1 LETVLNQVLRLI
13 QANPLCDYCLGRQFA
28 RLGFGLSNRERG
40 RALKLSTYMDAAY
53 RGDMETLK
61 HLAINGMLPEAASHF
76 SEAVVVERRP
86 CYICNGAL
94 SEENFKML
102 ADRIV
107 RDLQGYEFS
116 TFLVGASVPA
126 DVREKE
132 DGLRSAY
139 SITHGED
146 LKNDVTRELGLLL
159 TDMTGR
165 KADHKSP
172 DILVVADIFNMGYR
186 IQPTPVFLKGR
197 YRKHSRELPQSPWHC
212 RKCWG
217 RGCVACGFTG
227 REYPTSVAELIGE
240 PVKRL
245 FEAEGFKFHA
255 AGREDVDAL
264 VGGTGRPF
272 VLELKRPR
280 KRFVPLD
287 MVERAVN
294 ESAGG
299 LVEAVFEG
307 FAGRKDV
314 RELKLTSPY
323 VSKTYQLHV
332 FYEEEL
338 DPDRLGKVVETFR
351 DLEVEQ
357 RTPTRVLRRRGERVR
372 RKKVYEVAAE
382 LIGGR
387 EVVFKVRCQGG
398 LYVKEL
404 VTGDNGRTKP
414 SFADILGQVPSR
426 IELTVLSVHI

>member
-1 LETVLNQVLRLI
+1 
-13 QANPLCDYCLGRQFA
+13 
-28 RLGFGLSNRERG
+28 
-40 RALKLSTYMDAAY
+40 
-53 RGDMETLK
+53 
-61 HLAINGMLPEAASHF
+61 
-76 SEAVVVERRP
+76 
-86 CYICNGAL
+86 
-94 SEENFKML
+94 
-102 ADRIV
+102 
-107 RDLQGYEFS
+107 
-116 TFLVGASVPA
+116 
-126 DVREKE
+126 
-132 DGLRSAY
+132 
-139 SITHGED
+139 
-146 LKNDVTRELGLLL
+146 
-159 TDMTGR
+159 
-165 KADHKSP
+165 
-172 DILVVADIFNMGYR
+172 MGYR

-287 MVERAVN
+287 SVERAVN

-338 DPDRLGKVVETFR
+338 DPDRLRKVVETFR